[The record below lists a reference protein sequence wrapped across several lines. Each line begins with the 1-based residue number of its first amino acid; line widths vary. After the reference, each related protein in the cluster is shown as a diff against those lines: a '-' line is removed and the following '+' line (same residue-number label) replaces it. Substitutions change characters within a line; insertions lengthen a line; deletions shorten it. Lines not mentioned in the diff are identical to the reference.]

1 MSTKS
6 RFEKQLVV
14 NHRTPSNS
22 PITQK
27 PVSAAP
33 RCSGPGPSDDSSGA
47 GRIRREPSKR
57 PCRRQRDTSDSNSAP
72 RRYSS
77 LFYRRNGKVSI
88 SLSSSAVCVTPLGK
102 ALLESGA
109 SPTVGVSVVDQ
120 RPSLVTPL
128 GKALLESGASP
139 TVGVSVLDQR
149 PSSSSSSFWRI
160 RFSVCVACS
169 SCIRLFRRNR
179 NRLPIAIR
187 LT

>member
-33 RCSGPGPSDDSSGA
+33 RCSGPGPSDDSSGT

-88 SLSSSAVCVTPLGK
+88 SLSSSTVCVTPLGK

-128 GKALLESGASP
+128 EKALLESGAQAHRRGQCFRSAP
-139 TVGVSVLDQR
+139 VVVVIQLLADTVQR
-149 PSSSSSSFWRI
+149 LR
-160 RFSVCVACS
+160 
-169 SCIRLFRRNR
+169 RLFQ
-179 NRLPIAIR
+179 LHPPFQEK
-187 LT
+187 

>member
-72 RRYSS
+72 RRYSF

-128 GKALLESGASP
+128 EKALLESGAQAHRRGQCSRSAP
-139 TVGVSVLDQR
+139 VVVVIQLLADTVQR
-149 PSSSSSSFWRI
+149 LR
-160 RFSVCVACS
+160 
-169 SCIRLFRRNR
+169 RLFQ
-179 NRLPIAIR
+179 LHPPFQEK
-187 LT
+187 